1 MPTFSKYY
9 ALDAA
14 TGLLKRDV
22 GLSALTADA
31 YVGDQFDQLAAT
43 ATDMIAVVNIE
54 SCKVSA
60 GDETYLLTV
69 LGSNAT
75 NRSDGE
81 ILAQVFVGDAGTI
94 ALETRDTIAGDRVEM
109 RFRTEKNGT
118 KFRYVDLHL
127 DVTGTSPS
135 IGFNAYMTKEM

>member
-1 MPTFSKYY
+1 MPIFTKYY
-9 ALDAA
+9 AVDDA
-14 TGLLKRDV
+14 TGLFKREPAQA
-22 GLSALTADA
+22 ALTSDG
-31 YVGDQFDQLAAT
+31 YVGTQLDQLSAT
-43 ATDMIAVVNIE
+43 ATDMIAIINIE

-60 GDETYLLTV
+60 GDETYMLTV

-81 ILAQVFVGDAGTI
+81 ILAQMLVGDAGTI
-94 ALETRDTIAGDRVEM
+94 ALETRDTIAGDRVEL

-135 IGFNAYMTKEM
+135 IGFSAYFSKEV

>member
-1 MPTFSKYY
+1 MGFSKFY

-14 TGLLKRDV
+14 TGLLKRDI
-22 GLSALTADA
+22 GLAALTADA
-31 YVGDQFDQLAAT
+31 YVGTQWDQGAAAAT
-43 ATDMIAVVNIE
+43 DCIAAINIE

-60 GDETYLLTV
+60 GDETYLLTI
-69 LGSNAT
+69 LGSQT
-75 NRSDGE
+75 SDRSDGE

-118 KFRYVDLHL
+118 QFQYVDLHL
-127 DVTGTSPS
+127 DVSGTFPS
-135 IGFNAYMTKEM
+135 IGFNAYITKEF